1 VLWPVTGCAIVSP
14 MERFKTYAL
23 AATAIILLFGIA
35 GAISQRV
42 LIERFL
48 SVYDQDPLTIPVDW
62 FNPKEAVPGA
72 AEESLR
78 AADAAERTVPNAIL
92 EDVAAYAE
100 AQGSLSLIVVHKGR
114 VQLER
119 YWDDANRE
127 TWFNPQSMSKSV
139 LSLLMGIAI
148 EEGHID
154 AVTDPVGKYIEEW
167 RDDPRGTATIQQ
179 TLWMAAGL
187 EQMTTSYD
195 INIFDRGT
203 WYNFGDDFNGM
214 LLDLDQVDKPGTKFD
229 YNNEETNLLGI
240 LIERATGQRYADYLS
255 EKLWAPLGLADAAMY
270 QDRPG
275 GAVMKSCCI
284 FSRPYDWTKIGLLIA
299 NRGVWNEQQLVPA
312 AWIDAMLTPSP
323 LRDFYGYLVWLGSSY
338 IQKGEFGKPKSA
350 VPVAPEGYHADD
362 MVIFL
367 GYGEQRVWISPSNE
381 LVIVRGTRKWAP
393 SWNETRIPN
402 TILDALNPDTSTVA
416 P

>member
-1 VLWPVTGCAIVSP
+1 

-179 TLWMAAGL
+179 TLWM
-187 EQMTTSYD
+187 
-195 INIFDRGT
+195 
-203 WYNFGDDFNGM
+203 
-214 LLDLDQVDKPGTKFD
+214 
-229 YNNEETNLLGI
+229 
-240 LIERATGQRYADYLS
+240 
-255 EKLWAPLGLADAAMY
+255 
-270 QDRPG
+270 
-275 GAVMKSCCI
+275 
-284 FSRPYDWTKIGLLIA
+284 
-299 NRGVWNEQQLVPA
+299 
-312 AWIDAMLTPSP
+312 
-323 LRDFYGYLVWLGSSY
+323 
-338 IQKGEFGKPKSA
+338 
-350 VPVAPEGYHADD
+350 
-362 MVIFL
+362 
-367 GYGEQRVWISPSNE
+367 
-381 LVIVRGTRKWAP
+381 
-393 SWNETRIPN
+393 
-402 TILDALNPDTSTVA
+402 
-416 P
+416 